1 MLKRK
6 ITYENFDGE
15 EESDVFYFNLSKPE
29 LIELEV
35 EQKQGM
41 AKLLQNIIDTK
52 DNRELIKTFK
62 KLILLAYGVKSED
75 GKRFIKSDKLREEF
89 SQTEAYNVLFM
100 ELASSDDAAVAFMD
114 GILPRDMRGSITK
127 EQIQANISEVAG
139 ELKSDAVGV
148 PPVPPVPP
156 TK

>member
-127 EQIQANISEVAG
+127 EQIQANINEVAG
-139 ELKSDAVGV
+139 EPKSDTVGV